1 MCSYECDQCDL
12 LASTRLP
19 EIIAD
24 SMGFGV
30 HLCDIFVD
38 AYSPLCSLYV
48 MAPCKQKV
56 NEAS

>member
-12 LASTRLP
+12 LGSTHLP

-30 HLCDIFVD
+30 RLCDIFVD
-38 AYSPLCSLYV
+38 AYNPLCSLCV
-48 MAPCKQKV
+48 MAPCKQIV